1 MRPRSTA
8 YMAATGTRGCSASSA
23 NSTHRT
29 CSGSTTTSS
38 PNSRGREPVRQLLTA
53 AAAVLPGCGLMTL
66 AITGTDTADGL
77 CVTVTGNGS
86 PVALGRAGA
95 DGDTVTDTP
104 GFEC

>member
-1 MRPRSTA
+1 
-8 YMAATGTRGCSASSA
+8 
-23 NSTHRT
+23 
-29 CSGSTTTSS
+29 
-38 PNSRGREPVRQLLTA
+38 VRQLLTA

-66 AITGTDTADGL
+66 AIAGTDTADGL

-104 GFEC
+104 GFECSAGSRPHLRAS